1 MQQTAFLEN
10 CYTAKPQSF
19 YRNKIEEDFFMWL
32 PVIMGLATKEE
43 VEYMTTEQLG
53 LLFEAAKMKKEIM
66 EQGGGVNG

>member
-1 MQQTAFLEN
+1 
-10 CYTAKPQSF
+10 
-19 YRNKIEEDFFMWL
+19 MWL